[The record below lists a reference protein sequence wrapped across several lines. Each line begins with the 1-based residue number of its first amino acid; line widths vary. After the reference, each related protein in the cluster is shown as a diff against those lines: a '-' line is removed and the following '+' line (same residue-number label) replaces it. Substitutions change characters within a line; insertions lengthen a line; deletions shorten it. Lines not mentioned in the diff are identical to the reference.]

1 MTAFVLTY
9 YSTWIALAGSIGLV
23 LPSGGSVSFL
33 YGFIFCVLCN
43 FALGASLG
51 EMAAVWPTA
60 GGQYHFVYA
69 LCTDYWKKSMVRYFL
84 QRSLPQ
90 SPCAKFDTE
99 LLGWLGQYRGVA
111 HARDYRGLLCV

>member
-1 MTAFVLTY
+1 M
-9 YSTWIALAGSIGLV
+9 
-23 LPSGGSVSFL
+23 PSGGSVSFL

-69 LCTDYWKKSMVRYFL
+69 LCSEKWKKSVVSQDGAACCFVACKPFPR
-84 QRSLPQ
+84 
-90 SPCAKFDTE
+90 DTDKRPAGRAFG
-99 LLGWLGQYRGVA
+99 LAGSILS
-111 HARDYRGLLCV
+111 DGLL